1 MKNIFKITLIVL
13 ILSTVSCDKVILD
26 PNSTLEPEITGSAK
40 NLAELLNGVQKR
52 WSTDRSGVIYNIT
65 HISGLNTKELRLLN
79 PGNLSESEI
88 LNGGNDVNGGN
99 GILNSFWVNAM
110 LSKREAQ
117 TVIDNA
123 ESATSDATEANTL
136 KAYGLFYRALVNGTL
151 IQYFEQIPLEIIENA
166 PFKTKV
172 EVLQSTIADLTEAK
186 GYVDSGLSSI
196 SNMINSIDLK
206 NSINALL
213 ARYNLMAGNYN
224 EAITAANA
232 VDLSTKS
239 VWKYEDAIPNPLAFW
254 FGSQNVTQAK
264 DKKFGLPS
272 SLLPDAN
279 DKRIDFYVNQPDPV
293 NDASNFQVVGF
304 WTSNTSDIPV
314 YLPGEMLLIKA
325 EAYAR
330 LDDLTNAVAELDKV
344 LTKKATNDAFG
355 IGADLPNYSG
365 ANTRSA
371 ILDEIYKNR
380 RVELY
385 LSGLGLEDSRRFDR
399 PNTERNRNYYP
410 YPNSERDNN
419 TSTPSNPSS

>member
-13 ILSTVSCDKVILD
+13 ILSTISCDKVILD
-26 PNSTLEPEITGSAK
+26 PNSTLEPEITGSAE

-52 WSTDRSGVIYNIT
+52 WSTDRSGVIYNMT
-65 HISGLNTKELRLLN
+65 HLSGLNTKELRLLN
-79 PGNLSESEI
+79 PGNLAESEI
-88 LNGGNDVNGGN
+88 LNGGNDVSGDN
-99 GILNSFWVNAM
+99 GILSNIWVNAM

-117 TVIDNA
+117 TVIDAA
-123 ESATSDATEANTL
+123 EGATSDVTEANTL

-151 IQYFEQIPLEIIENA
+151 IQYFEQIPLEIVENA
-166 PFKTKV
+166 PFKTKT
-172 EVLQSTIADLTEAK
+172 EVLQSAIADLTEAK
-186 GYVDSGLSSI
+186 GYADSGLSTI
-196 SNMINSIDLK
+196 SNIISSLDLE

-224 EAITAANA
+224 DAITAANA
-232 VDLSTKS
+232 VDLSSKS
-239 VWKYEDAIPNPLAFW
+239 VWQYEEAIPNPLAFW
-254 FGSQNVTQAK
+254 FNSQNVTQAK

-272 SLLPDAN
+272 TLLPNTN

-304 WTSNTSDIPV
+304 WTSNTSEIPV

-330 LDDLTNAVAELDKV
+330 LDDLTNAVTELDNV
-344 LTKKATNDAFG
+344 LTKKAADDVFG
-355 IGADLPNYSG
+355 VGADLPNYSG
-365 ANTRSA
+365 VNTKSA

-385 LSGLGLEDSRRFDR
+385 LTGLGLEDSRRFDR
-399 PNTERNRNYYP
+399 PDAERNRNYYP

-419 TSTPSNPSS
+419 TNTPSNPSS